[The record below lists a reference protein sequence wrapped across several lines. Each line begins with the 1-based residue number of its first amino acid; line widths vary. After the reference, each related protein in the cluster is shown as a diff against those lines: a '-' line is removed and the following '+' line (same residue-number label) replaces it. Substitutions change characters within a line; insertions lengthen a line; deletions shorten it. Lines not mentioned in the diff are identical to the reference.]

1 MGWRFNNPFRG
12 KSEEDK
18 TAYDGMPDYT
28 REGVG
33 LNGFGAPLAIVFG
46 GPQPAPGVADNA
58 AYYPYRSYL
67 SPRWT
72 PIGGGIPNKRD
83 IGCTAPAFSQQ
94 GVLVA
99 QVGSPG
105 ILAGAFVSGPLT
117 NTTTQA
123 SPLPVPVSGSFII
136 PAP

>member
-1 MGWRFNNPFRG
+1 MAWRFNNPFAKRQPFADEMDH
-12 KSEEDK
+12 SH
-18 TAYDGMPDYT
+18 
-28 REGVG
+28 EGVG
-33 LNGFGAPLAIVFG
+33 VNGFGAPLRVVFA
-46 GPQPAPGVADNA
+46 GPRAAPGITDNA
-58 AYYPYRSYL
+58 GLYPYETYL

-83 IGCTAPAFSQQ
+83 IGTAPPAYSQQ

-117 NTTTQA
+117 NVSTDESTQPIPVA
-123 SPLPVPVSGSFII
+123 SFAI
-136 PAP
+136 PAA

>member
-1 MGWRFNNPFRG
+1 MAWRNPFKRQIQG
-12 KSEEDK
+12 
-18 TAYDGMPDYT
+18 DGMDHT

-33 LNGFGAPLAIVFG
+33 VNGFGAPLKVSFG
-46 GPQPAPGVADNA
+46 GPRTPPGIADNA
-58 AYYPYRSYL
+58 GLYPYETYL

-83 IGCTAPAFSQQ
+83 VGTAPPAYSKQ
-94 GVLVA
+94 GLLVQ

-117 NTTTQA
+117 NVSTDESSQPIPVA
-123 SPLPVPVSGSFII
+123 SFAI
-136 PAP
+136 PAA